1 MSAITHNR
9 FWRVLTLL
17 VRVDMAALLAITAAF
32 CIWTA
37 LH

>member
-1 MSAITHNR
+1 MSTLAHNR

-17 VRVDMAALLAITAAF
+17 VRIDMAALLAITAALLL
-32 CIWTA
+32 WMA

>member
-1 MSAITHNR
+1 MSMIAHNR

-17 VRVDMAALLAITAAF
+17 VRLDIAAGLIMAAALLL
-32 CIWTA
+32 WLA